1 MNAPEAPFA
10 LPGAGLR
17 AAATQA
23 RAAAQVQPL
32 IALDDVTVRY
42 GAVHALQGV
51 VLRIA
56 PGDSVALIG
65 GNGSGKSTL
74 LRVVHG
80 LIAPSSGQCQAP
92 PRAAQAM
99 LFQRP
104 WMLRASARHNIAIG
118 LWLRGVRP
126 AGVRDLIRR
135 AAQARALQALRRVQ
149 LADVADR
156 GARGLSGGQQQR
168 LALARA
174 WAQQPQLLLLDEPT
188 ASLDPHAK
196 HEVEALMQEF
206 SSAPTADSDAA
217 GAPLTMLFASHNL
230 GQVKRLARRV
240 VYLEQGRVLAD
251 LPTADFFNRA
261 LLRSVSPQADWFLK
275 GELS

>member
-1 MNAPEAPFA
+1 MNSRPN
-10 LPGAGLR
+10 
-17 AAATQA
+17 
-23 RAAAQVQPL
+23 PL
-32 IALDDVTVRY
+32 IAAQRLASPAPPPAPLAARPRDVGRFAETPAVRRLRLLF
-42 GAVHALQGV
+42 AVLN
-51 VLRIA
+51 RTA
-56 PGDSVALIG
+56 PGAAARLAYALL
-65 GNGSGKSTL
+65 T
-74 LRVVHG
+74 R
-80 LIAPSSGQCQAP
+80 P
-92 PRAAQAM
+92 PRVAE
-99 LFQRP
+99 RP
-104 WMLRASARHNIAIG
+104 WQRALRASARHNIAIG
-118 LWLRGVRP
+118 LWLRGAP
-126 AGVRDLIRR
+126 WR

-206 SSAPTADSDAA
+206 SSAPTADSEAA
-217 GAPLTMLFASHNL
+217 SAPLTMLFASHNL

>member
-118 LWLRGVRP
+118 LWLRGAP
-126 AGVRDLIRR
+126 WR
-135 AAQARALQALRRVQ
+135 AAQARALQALQRVQ

-196 HEVEALMQEF
+196 HEVEALMQSF
-206 SSAPTADSDAA
+206 P
-217 GAPLTMLFASHNL
+217 
-230 GQVKRLARRV
+230 ARR
-240 VYLEQGRVLAD
+240 RR
-251 LPTADFFNRA
+251 TAKRRA
-261 LLRSVSPQADWFLK
+261 HR
-275 GELS
+275 

>member
-118 LWLRGVRP
+118 LWLRGAP
-126 AGVRDLIRR
+126 WR
-135 AAQARALQALRRVQ
+135 AAQARALHALRRVQ

-168 LALARA
+168 LCIARALAVE
-174 WAQQPQLLLLDEPT
+174 PEILLMDEP
-188 ASLDPHAK
+188 ASALDPVSTLK
-196 HEVEALMQEF
+196 IEELMHELKKDITIVIVTHNMQQ
-206 SSAPTADSDAA
+206 AA
-217 GAPLTMLFASHNL
+217 RVSGYTGFFLT
-230 GQVKRLARRV
+230 
-240 VYLEQGRVLAD
+240 
-251 LPTADFFNRA
+251 
-261 LLRSVSPQADWFLK
+261 
-275 GELS
+275 GELIEFGESSVIFTRPRDKRTEDYVTGRFG

>member
-17 AAATQA
+17 AAATPA
-23 RAAAQVQPL
+23 RAAAQAQPL

-92 PRAAQAM
+92 PRAA
-99 LFQRP
+99 
-104 WMLRASARHNIAIG
+104 H
-118 LWLRGVRP
+118 
-126 AGVRDLIRR
+126 
-135 AAQARALQALRRVQ
+135 
-149 LADVADR
+149 
-156 GARGLSGGQQQR
+156 
-168 LALARA
+168 
-174 WAQQPQLLLLDEPT
+174 
-188 ASLDPHAK
+188 
-196 HEVEALMQEF
+196 
-206 SSAPTADSDAA
+206 
-217 GAPLTMLFASHNL
+217 
-230 GQVKRLARRV
+230 
-240 VYLEQGRVLAD
+240 
-251 LPTADFFNRA
+251 
-261 LLRSVSPQADWFLK
+261 
-275 GELS
+275 